1 MYLDNILIFLENK
14 EDHIKHVKIVLG
26 RLREHKLYAKPSKC
40 SFYKTKVN
48 FLGYV
53 VTQDGVKIEANQVA
67 TVQD

>member
-14 EDHIKHVKIVLG
+14 EDYIKHVKIVLG

-40 SFYKTKVN
+40 SFYKTEVN

-53 VTQDGVKIEANQVA
+53 VTQDRVKIEA
-67 TVQD
+67 D

>member
-14 EDHIKHVKIVLG
+14 EDYIKHVKIVLG

-53 VTQDGVKIEANQVA
+53 VTQDRVKIEANQVA
-67 TVQD
+67 TV

>member
-1 MYLDNILIFLENK
+1 MYLNNILIFLENK
-14 EDHIKHVKIVLG
+14 EDYIKHIKIVLG

-53 VTQDGVKIEANQVA
+53 VTQDGVKIEAN
-67 TVQD
+67 

>member
-1 MYLDNILIFLENK
+1 VYLDNILIFSENK
-14 EDHIKHVKIVLG
+14 EDYIKHVKIVLG

-53 VTQDGVKIEANQVA
+53 VTQDRVKIEANQVA
-67 TVQD
+67 TV

>member
-1 MYLDNILIFLENK
+1 VYLDNILIFLENK
-14 EDHIKHVKIVLG
+14 EDYIKHVKMVLG

-40 SFYKTKVN
+40 SFHKTKVN

-53 VTQDGVKIEANQVA
+53 VTQDRVKIEADQVA

>member
-14 EDHIKHVKIVLG
+14 EDYIKHVKIVLE
-26 RLREHKLYAKPSKC
+26 RLREYKLYAKPSKC

-53 VTQDGVKIEANQVA
+53 VTQDGVKIEAN
-67 TVQD
+67 

>member
-1 MYLDNILIFLENK
+1 VYLDNILIFLENK
-14 EDHIKHVKIVLG
+14 EDYIKHVKIVLG

-53 VTQDGVKIEANQVA
+53 VTQDRVKIEANQVA
-67 TVQD
+67 TV

>member
-14 EDHIKHVKIVLG
+14 EDYIKHVKIVLG
-26 RLREHKLYAKPSKC
+26 RLREHKLYIKPSKY

-53 VTQDGVKIEANQVA
+53 VTQDRVKIEAN
-67 TVQD
+67 